1 MLCRSGRER
10 HCNFNDIWQ
19 RRKPNA
25 QHQPH
30 PAGLDVGID
39 FFLRF
44 ELKWPTSPG
53 LWPTSNLQ
61 KSNDLNVEVGCWTSE
76 CQVVPVERTL
86 RCDST
91 LPQSS
96 RVFYK
101 LLAGEMSGGGGKAR
115 ATSTICAT
123 RKVSWYRLWRWK
135 CSAKGL
141 GDCNISKI
149 ECPFRIVLVLV
160 LCVSATSSCFAFGC
174 IWKWHFKANAPSS
187 TARKERELFEHADKG
202 GFSEAPSILGVQ
214 VGMGMRMLRWL
225 PLQGGNPQRNDRL
238 HKVSLCT
245 SEHLWTMMVSRCFK

>member
-1 MLCRSGRER
+1 M
-10 HCNFNDIWQ
+10 
-19 RRKPNA
+19 PNTSRTR
-25 QHQPH
+25 P
-30 PAGLDVGID
+30 GWMS
-39 FFLRF
+39 
-44 ELKWPTSPG
+44 ELISFC
-53 LWPTSNLQ
+53 
-61 KSNDLNVEVGCWTSE
+61 DLNWNDWHMTDIQPPKIQRVKCRGWMFTFE

-101 LLAGEMSGGGGKAR
+101 LPAGEMSGGGGKAR

-149 ECPFRIVLVLV
+149 ECPFRIVLVL
-160 LCVSATSSCFAFGC
+160 CVSATSSCFAFGC
-174 IWKWHFKANAPSS
+174 IWQWHFKANAPSS

-202 GFSEAPSILGVQ
+202 SFSEAPSILGVQ
-214 VGMGMRMLRWL
+214 VGVGMRMLRWL
-225 PLQGGNPQRNDRL
+225 SLQGGNLQRNERNDLPQSQPL
-238 HKVSLCT
+238 HIWIPLNI